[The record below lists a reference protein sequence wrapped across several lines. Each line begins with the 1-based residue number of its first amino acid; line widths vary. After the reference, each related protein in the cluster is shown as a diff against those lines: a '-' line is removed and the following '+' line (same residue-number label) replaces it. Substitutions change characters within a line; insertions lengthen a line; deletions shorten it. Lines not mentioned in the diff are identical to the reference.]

1 MTEIRVQLPS
11 TGFIEPAPEQ
21 LRSLSKIVAAAYPGW
36 RVPDEDAFRRAFI
49 AQGFFFRLPTPNT
62 RLYYGSLLD
71 AANEFLIGRLHWQAI
86 DGGVFMFAIRAA
98 NDVPIRFANPGVG
111 QLQEVGLDQYS
122 GLPCRNHW
130 AGLLDGSRN
139 LLTPTPPPA
148 ALQRAAEPNP
158 TRVYRQDRPAGPWQ
172 DVTGSD
178 APLWR

>member
-1 MTEIRVQLPS
+1 
-11 TGFIEPAPEQ
+11 
-21 LRSLSKIVAAAYPGW
+21 
-36 RVPDEDAFRRAFI
+36 
-49 AQGFFFRLPTPNT
+49 
-62 RLYYGSLLD
+62 
-71 AANEFLIGRLHWQAI
+71 
-86 DGGVFMFAIRAA
+86 MFAIRAA

-139 LLTPTPPPA
+139 LLAPTPPPA

-158 TRVYRQDRPAGPWQ
+158 TRVYRQDRPAGPWS
-172 DVTGSD
+172 DVTESD